1 MIPSLRDSK
10 KRRHRSNK
18 GNSVGCATTELQTLH
33 SYSGRYNGQVKGEIR
48 RLSTGPLIFLPM
60 GKEDIISFSS
70 VCGSELE
77 SLSQTCR
84 RYWKKQSTEFLRF
97 TIQLCNYA
105 LRRGIIQSALSLNL
119 RCSRVCFF
127 VLRRSRVRTLIGM
140 DVFTELVYQ
149 SHLSLYKKEASV
161 CKYFDDNVLSPS
173 QTDHS
178 AHNQ

>member
-18 GNSVGCATTELQTLH
+18 GNSVGCATTELQTLC

-84 RYWKKQSTEFLRF
+84 RYWKKQSTAGSLFLF
-97 TIQLCNYA
+97 DLK
-105 LRRGIIQSALSLNL
+105 
-119 RCSRVCFF
+119 
-127 VLRRSRVRTLIGM
+127 VLRYFRRDGHRWRKKKDRKTVREAHEKLKMFQWISNVPESASLCF
-140 DVFTELVYQ
+140 DVLE
-149 SHLSLYKKEASV
+149 SGR
-161 CKYFDDNVLSPS
+161 N
-173 QTDHS
+173 
-178 AHNQ
+178 